1 MFLSAFDRRRI
12 VLIALVTLF
21 ALPSL
26 WIVSRNKA
34 APDSSSVTSIGISDS
49 VDTATASAA
58 SDGSLEPIILGG
70 PAPIVQDGSARI
82 AYPATDPTGVQA
94 IASFSNFDGAPDI
107 VCYIPV
113 APLGI
118 SITVK
123 NLNNGRTTRCTNV
136 YRISL
141 PTGVTMLLHTNVFE
155 SLANLVDAPIPVSVS
170 W

>member
-21 ALPSL
+21 ALPTL
-26 WIVSRNKA
+26 WVVSRDKA
-34 APDSSSVTSIGISDS
+34 APDSSNLGSSVA
-49 VDTATASAA
+49 VDAGTASVETA
-58 SDGSLEPIILGG
+58 DGSLEPIILGG

-118 SITVK
+118 SVTVK

-141 PTGVTMLLHTNVFE
+141 PSGVTMLLHTKVFE

>member
-12 VLIALVTLF
+12 VLIALVTFF
-21 ALPSL
+21 ALPAL
-26 WIVSRNKA
+26 WVVSRDKA
-34 APDSSSVTSIGISDS
+34 APDSSNLAASVAADAG
-49 VDTATASAA
+49 TASVET

-82 AYPATDPTGVQA
+82 AYPATDPNGVQA

-123 NLNNGRTTRCTNV
+123 NLNNGRTTTCTNV

-141 PTGVTMLLHTNVFE
+141 PSGVTMLLHTKVFE